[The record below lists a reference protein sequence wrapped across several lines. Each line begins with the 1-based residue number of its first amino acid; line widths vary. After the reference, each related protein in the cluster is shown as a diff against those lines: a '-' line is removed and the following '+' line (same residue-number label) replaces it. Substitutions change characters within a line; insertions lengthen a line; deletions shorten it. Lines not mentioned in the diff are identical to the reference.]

1 MVDAV
6 ILIVEDNPLNL
17 ELASDI
23 LEGAGYAVISAALA
37 REGLRLA
44 KDEQPDLVLMDIRL
58 PDLDGMQAVRLLKD
72 DPATRAIPVIALTAQ
87 AMRGDEETARAA
99 GFDGYISKPINTRTF
114 AKTVAAYLPKQPG
127 RRAAGEGA

>member
-23 LEGAGYAVISAALA
+23 LEGAGYAVLPAGLA

-44 KDEQPDLVLMDIRL
+44 KEEQPDLVLMDIRL
-58 PDLDGMQAVRLLKD
+58 PDLDGMQAVKLLKD
-72 DPATRAIPVIALTAQ
+72 DPATSAIPVIALTAQ
-87 AMRGDEETARAA
+87 AMRGDEEAARAA
-99 GFDGYISKPINTRTF
+99 GFDGYISKPIDTRSF
-114 AKTVAAYLPKQPG
+114 VKTVAGYLD
-127 RRAAGEGA
+127 GAR